1 MKRKRFKIMIQL
13 QYGINTCVKLYFI
26 MDNLSISVPRIQ
38 CTLRELLRRAS
49 ELQSD
54 RIKLASPI
62 KRSGQ
67 IILNV
72 TSKFIIDCRQPPIP
86 IICNRFIRSHIYL
99 KPHEIFKLCRFNQIS
114 MKLTENKK
122 RSIIFNSS
130 IRIFCFFVNINLGM
144 K

>member
-1 MKRKRFKIMIQL
+1 MKITIWL
-13 QYGINTCVKLYFI
+13 QSGINTCVKLYFI

-86 IICNRFIRSHIYL
+86 IICNQFTRSHVYL
-99 KPHEIFKLCRFNQIS
+99 KPHKIFKLCRFNRIS
-114 MKLTENKK
+114 MKLTGRKK
-122 RSIIFNSS
+122 RSITFNSS
-130 IRIFCFFVNINLGM
+130 IRIFCSFVNIKIRISLNIC
-144 K
+144 

>member
-1 MKRKRFKIMIQL
+1 M
-13 QYGINTCVKLYFI
+13 KLYFI

-86 IICNRFIRSHIYL
+86 IICNSSDLTSIWNYL
-99 KPHEIFKLCRFNQIS
+99 HEIFKLCRFNQIS
-114 MKLTENKK
+114 MKLMENKK
-122 RSIIFNSS
+122 INIIFNSNILFLCEYKFGNEVIVKK
-130 IRIFCFFVNINLGM
+130 IRISLNIC
-144 K
+144 

>member
-1 MKRKRFKIMIQL
+1 M
-13 QYGINTCVKLYFI
+13 KLYFI

-99 KPHEIFKLCRFNQIS
+99 KLFAWNLQTVPVQIS
-114 MKLTENKK
+114 MKLMENKK
-122 RSIIFNSS
+122 INIIFNSNILFLCEYKFGNEVIVKK
-130 IRIFCFFVNINLGM
+130 IRISLNIC
-144 K
+144 